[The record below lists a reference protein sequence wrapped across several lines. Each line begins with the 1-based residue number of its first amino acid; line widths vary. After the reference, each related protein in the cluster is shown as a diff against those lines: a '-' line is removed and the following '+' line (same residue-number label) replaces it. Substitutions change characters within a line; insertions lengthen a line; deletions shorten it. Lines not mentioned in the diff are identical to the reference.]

1 MQLIESK
8 KRVIKTYNDRPE
20 LIYFDLIRYDIPQE
34 YIRTCENNNN
44 GVSSNSGKKNLHDN
58 RNSSNHVTI
67 VKLEC
72 KCTTLF
78 PLPS

>member
-20 LIYFDLIRYDIPQE
+20 LIYFDLIRYGIPQE
-34 YIRTCENNNN
+34 YIRTFENNTNE
-44 GVSSNSGKKNLHDN
+44 VSSNSEKNLHDN